1 MSGTFNHMLHAVTIL
16 WLIVQSSAALGL
28 LQSGCATSAC
38 WPAGPKGEG
47 GLDDATGA
55 GGAGGASMK
64 QTSSTVDLSKQ
75 QTLFVPVRL
84 LKYCVL
90 PGSCCSAAVLCWP
103 AKDFKSCWAARGLS
117 ACGRGMVLLMCRTT
131 CK

>member
-1 MSGTFNHMLHAVTIL
+1 MSGTFSKMLHAVTIL
-16 WLIVQSSAALGL
+16 WLGGYSSAALGL
-28 LQSGCATSAC
+28 RRSGCATSAR

-64 QTSSTVDLSKQ
+64 QTSSTVDLSKR

-117 ACGRGMVLLMCRTT
+117 ACGKGIVLLMGRLICT
-131 CK
+131 